1 MRRTLVVTGGASGI
15 GAATARIAAARG
27 YDVAINFRSREPQA
41 LALVDELRGS
51 GVRAVAV
58 RADVSIPADVERL
71 FSVTDAELGPLTA
84 LVNSAGVSLSGVSV
98 HDGDPVAIER
108 LMRTNVVG
116 LMICCRE
123 AVRRMSTRRGG
134 AGGVIVNVSSM
145 AATIGGRPGSSHYAA
160 SKAAVDAYTIG
171 LAKEVAPEG
180 IRAVSV
186 RPGFTVTDMAGPQ
199 LSDPVFA
206 ATIRASI
213 PMGRPARAPRRSP
226 RRSRGCWAMTPPSS
240 AARAWTSRAADSW
253 SAHAHSDDSRGPF
266 MGAER
271 RLRAGHRW
279 TGRSRTGSQD
289 AGAPGSRAACALR
302 TPCERVLAGAARE

>member
-1 MRRTLVVTGGASGI
+1 MKRTLIVTGGASGI

-27 YDVAINFRSREPQA
+27 YDVAINFRSRQQQA
-41 LALVDELRGS
+41 LALVEELQGS

-58 RADVSIPADVERL
+58 RADVSVPMDVERL
-71 FSVTDAELGPLTA
+71 FAVTDAELGPLTA
-84 LVNSAGVSLSGVSV
+84 LVNSAGVSLPGVSV
-98 HDGDPVAIER
+98 HDADPIAIER
-108 LMRTNVVG
+108 MMRTNVVG

-160 SKAAVDAYTIG
+160 SKAAVDAYTVG

-186 RPGFTVTDMAGPQ
+186 RPGFTVTDMAGAQ
-199 LSDPVFA
+199 LSDPVFP

-213 PMGRPARAPRRSP
+213 PMGRPARAEEV
-226 RRSRGCWAMTPPSS
+226 
-240 AARAWTSRAADSW
+240 AAPIAWLLG
-253 SAHAHSDDSRGPF
+253 DDASF
-266 MGAER
+266 VSGAC
-271 RLRAGHRW
+271 LDVSG
-279 TGRSRTGSQD
+279 GGFVV
-289 AGAPGSRAACALR
+289 GSRAY
-302 TPCERVLAGAARE
+302 